1 MSYVNQREVYDRL
14 GIPVYLMI
22 LVILVILQSSQ
33 LHFPSSYWC
42 LEAGI
47 RRNVSQQMHSDKT
60 ANVFSKRS
68 KPCRAWE
75 RTNNKNFSELA
86 IPFPSFIPEHC
97 WHALPGCW
105 GDLFE
110 ALWLVCC
117 FFFCI
122 PSHPPIWLLDPLGSF
137 CSSRCVIK
145 PRGRSDGLAYTVIT
159 GLYKAQGAP
168 FLML

>member
-47 RRNVSQQMHSDKT
+47 RRNVSQQLHSDKT

-75 RTNNKNFSELA
+75 RTNNTNFSELA
-86 IPFPSFIPEHC
+86 ISFPSFIPEHR

-159 GLYKAQGAP
+159 GLYKAHGAP